1 MALPKGFRNNIN
13 INRQHIGP
21 ERRQDILDGITD
33 KGTFL
38 PRGVLEEDMDETFI
52 EYIESPDGL
61 GITIDGEKVP
71 VIFLT
76 LQRWMEFTRTWS
88 FNDEYKEVSMP
99 FITITRKPDIQQGQ
113 NQAGLWNIPVNRNYT
128 MVKVPTWDGVRRGID
143 LYKIPQPTSVDMT
156 YEVRLF
162 TTRMRDLNK
171 LNNKVQRAFQS
182 RQSYINVNGHPMP
195 LHLETIGDESNI
207 DDFTN
212 KKFYVQNF
220 EIKLLGY
227 ILDEDDFEV
236 VPTIN
241 RSLITME
248 VDERKTYNNIIFEP
262 FKKGNIVTYNFVFK
276 PKAVSE
282 FSFNAQYSASFTQL
296 IDVEKITR
304 IAIKVNNVIVFDGL
318 VLTTPIIVDANDT
331 VSIKV
336 YKNNLEIGMFK
347 LIGSTI

>member
-1 MALPKGFRNNIN
+1 MAVPKGFRNNIN
-13 INRQHIGP
+13 INKQHIGP

-33 KGTFL
+33 NGTFL

-52 EYIESPDGL
+52 DFVKSTEGL
-61 GITIDGEKVP
+61 SITIDGEKVP

-88 FNDEYKEVSMP
+88 FNDDYKDISMP

-128 MVKVPTWDGVRRGID
+128 MVKVPTWDGVRRGVD
-143 LYKIPQPTSVDMT
+143 LYKIPQPISVDLS

-182 RQSYINVNGHPMP
+182 RQCYINVNGHPMP

-207 DDFTN
+207 NDFSD

-227 ILDEDDFEV
+227 ILDEEDYKII
-236 VPTIN
+236 PTLN
-241 RSLITME
+241 RTLITTE
-248 VDERKTYNNIIFEP
+248 LEENIIRTNIILDA
-262 FKKGNIVTYNFVFK
+262 KKESDKVVYSFIFNPNSVSQFVFT
-276 PKAVSE
+276 
-282 FSFNAQYSASFTQL
+282 AQYDMIFTL
-296 IDVEKITR
+296 LTEIINITR
-304 IAIKVNNVIVFDGL
+304 ITI
-318 VLTTPIIVDANDT
+318 
-331 VSIKV
+331 S
-336 YKNNLEIGMFK
+336 KNNLVIFDGNTLGSPISIKASDVITVKIYKNLLNLGSFK
-347 LIGSTI
+347 LIGNTL